1 MEEGANDE
9 NSKPLSLEP
18 KEAEEVKQVTQPKEE
33 EDLSKKDTSKMTK
46 KERKQHQQ

>member
-33 EDLSKKDTSKMTK
+33 DLSKKDTSKMTK
-46 KERKQHQQ
+46 KERKQH

>member
-46 KERKQHQQ
+46 KERKQH